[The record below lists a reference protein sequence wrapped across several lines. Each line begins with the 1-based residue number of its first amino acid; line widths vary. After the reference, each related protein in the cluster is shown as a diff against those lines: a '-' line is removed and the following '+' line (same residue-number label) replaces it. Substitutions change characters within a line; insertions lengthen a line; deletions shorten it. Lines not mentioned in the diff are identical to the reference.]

1 MRIGIGQINVHVG
14 AIEENTEKILR
25 RVEEA
30 RVRGCDLVVFPEM
43 AVCGPGAGDLLRQ
56 RGFLAACDRAVAQVQ
71 QASQDLGVVV
81 GAPGRGEPPSSAG
94 ALSNRAFFFSNRT
107 LLGTADKHALSID
120 EVPGE
125 ARYFAPGEGSTVH
138 AFRGHTVGVQLG
150 KDPWIEDGPTELQ
163 ASLGAEWIV
172 NPCAAPFVV
181 GGRAADHRSAV
192 RRTRENGAGL
202 LRVNLV
208 GGQDEVVF
216 DGGSTIYNAD
226 GQCVFRAPRFAEGLY
241 VVDVDHASP
250 VDAPSTSEIQDV
262 RDALVLGVRD
272 YARKNG
278 FCRLLLG
285 LSGGIDS
292 AVVTA
297 LAADAV
303 GADNVH
309 CVYLP
314 SEFSSQASR
323 EDARATAS
331 ALGVA
336 FEEIAITQIHE
347 ALRRSLPDSPDGL
360 VDENLQPRIRATV
373 LMALSNQSG
382 ALVLCPGNK
391 SEIAM
396 GYNTLYGDTVGGLA
410 PIADLYKEQVYS
422 LAALYGDLLPAR
434 VLSKPPSAELRPG
447 QRDEDDLPAYR
458 LLDPVLREF
467 LEEGATV
474 AELQARGHD
483 GQMVKD
489 VARRIRQSEYKRAQL
504 PPGIRVSRHAFGSGR
519 WFPRTHGYEE

>member
-1 MRIGIGQINVHVG
+1 MRIGIAQINVHVG

-25 RVEEA
+25 RIEEA
-30 RVRGCDLVVFPEM
+30 RARGCDLVVFPEM
-43 AVCGPGAGDLLRQ
+43 AICGPGAGDLLRQ
-56 RGFLAACDRAVAQVQ
+56 RGFLIACEQAVARIGRL
-71 QASQDLGVVV
+71 SCDIGVVV
-81 GAPGRGEPPSSAG
+81 GAPGRDDPLPSVG
-94 ALSNRAFFFSNRT
+94 ALSNRAFFFSNGT
-107 LLGTADKHALSID
+107 LIGTADKQTLSAED
-120 EVPGE
+120 MPCET
-125 ARYFAPGEGSTVH
+125 RYFAPGEGSTVH
-138 AFRGHTVGVQLG
+138 AFRSHALG
-150 KDPWIEDGPTELQ
+150 LELGEDPWIEDGPTELQ

-172 NPCAAPFVV
+172 NPCAAAFVV
-181 GGRAADHRSAV
+181 GGRAADHRIAV
-192 RRTRENGAGL
+192 RRTRENGVGL
-202 LRVNLV
+202 VRVNLV

-226 GQCVFRAPRFAEGLY
+226 GQCVFRAPRFVEGLY
-241 VVDVDHASP
+241 MVDVDHASP
-250 VDAPSTSEIQDV
+250 VHAPVTSEIQDV

-292 AVVTA
+292 AVVAA

-303 GADNVH
+303 GADNVR

-314 SEFSSQASR
+314 SEFSSQESR
-323 EDARATAS
+323 EDARATAN

-336 FEEIAITQIHE
+336 FEEISISRIHE
-347 ALRRSLPDSPDGL
+347 ALRHSLPESPEGV

-410 PIADLYKEQVYS
+410 PIADLYKDQVYS
-422 LAALYGDLLPAR
+422 VAALYGDLVPVR
-434 VLSKPPSAELRPG
+434 VRSKPPSAELRPG
-447 QRDEDDLPAYR
+447 QRDEDDLPAYKV
-458 LLDPVLREF
+458 LDPVLREI
-467 LEEGATV
+467 LEAGATI
-474 AELQARGHD
+474 AELQARGYDEH
-483 GQMVKD
+483 MVED

-504 PPGIRVSRHAFGSGR
+504 PPGIRISRHAFGAGR
-519 WFPRTHGYEE
+519 WFPRTHAYKG